1 MIIETGSSHITPAD
15 GNVFADL
22 GFEPEEA
29 ARLLAESEKKIAEL
43 QANKDAEV
51 IRLSFADQECFAQA
65 LLSPPRP
72 APALK
77 RSFARRSKLL
87 RAE

>member
-1 MIIETGSSHITPAD
+1 MIIETGTSHITPAD

-43 QANKDAEV
+43 QANKESLKAGLSEV
-51 IRLSFADQECFAQA
+51 TIEKDQ
-65 LLSPPRP
+65 
-72 APALK
+72 K
-77 RSFARRSKLL
+77 
-87 RAE
+87 

>member
-1 MIIETGSSHITPAD
+1 MTIETGTSHITPAD

-43 QANKDAEV
+43 QANKESLKAGLSEV
-51 IRLSFADQECFAQA
+51 TKEKDQ
-65 LLSPPRP
+65 
-72 APALK
+72 K
-77 RSFARRSKLL
+77 
-87 RAE
+87 